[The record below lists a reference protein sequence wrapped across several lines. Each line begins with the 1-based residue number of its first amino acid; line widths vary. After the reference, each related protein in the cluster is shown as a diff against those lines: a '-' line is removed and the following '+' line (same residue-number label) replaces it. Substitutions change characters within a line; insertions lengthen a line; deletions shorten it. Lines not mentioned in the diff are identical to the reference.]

1 MARELR
7 PGSTTCIT
15 HKHTPQYSGRGAAP
29 AACPCVHAAR
39 RASAR
44 DWRQQRRLH
53 PSAGAARQQLRS
65 PPLSRGEDLG
75 SALGISVE
83 CCGSWQ
89 LASGEGK
96 WDEASAKAALQQDG
110 PGGRARGCSQPAI
123 FAAAAAA
130 AAAAAR
136 DAGPAVRGPA
146 SSEHGLQR
154 RARRSLSSYGGAGGR
169 GRGTGGGGGG
179 GGPVAAR
186 RRRRHAPGPLPLPA
200 HTRADRRVR
209 AGTRAHTRGRTSAEK
224 AAVAAAARQ
233 TPAGRWAR
241 EEPGAAGAARPPRD
255 QYGARGQPPP
265 PPPRPRP
272 PPCPPVG
279 RPPVPA
285 AAAPRR
291 QRRRHRSRRHPAPPS
306 TTPLRGVAPPRAQC
320 YALAG

>member
-7 PGSTTCIT
+7 PGSTACIT
-15 HKHTPQYSGRGAAP
+15 HKHTPQYSGGGGAAP

-53 PSAGAARQQLRS
+53 PSAGTGR
-65 PPLSRGEDLG
+65 

-130 AAAAAR
+130 AAAEAEAAAAR

-209 AGTRAHTRGRTSAEK
+209 AATRAHTRGRTSAEE

-241 EEPGAAGAARPPRD
+241 EEPGAAALRARR
-255 QYGARGQPPP
+255 
-265 PPPRPRP
+265 
-272 PPCPPVG
+272 VINT
-279 RPPVPA
+279 
-285 AAAPRR
+285 APEAS
-291 QRRRHRSRRHPAPPS
+291 RRRHLKTFGPLQPAVVGIMSDAVRKPP
-306 TTPLRGVAPPRAQC
+306 TELDAAHARLGKDEKRERKLRVVVGGDR
-320 YALAG
+320 

>member
-7 PGSTTCIT
+7 PGSTACIT
-15 HKHTPQYSGRGAAP
+15 HKHTPQYSGGDGAAP

-53 PSAGAARQQLRS
+53 PSAGTGR
-65 PPLSRGEDLG
+65 

-130 AAAAAR
+130 AAAEAEAAAAAAR

-169 GRGTGGGGGG
+169 GPRRNSTPHTHVSEKMRRERGNCESSS
-179 GGPVAAR
+179 VEI
-186 RRRRHAPGPLPLPA
+186 
-200 HTRADRRVR
+200 DRRAEAACGDCGGHGPAAGHR
-209 AGTRAHTRGRTSAEK
+209 PRDAGT
-224 AAVAAAARQ
+224 
-233 TPAGRWAR
+233 
-241 EEPGAAGAARPPRD
+241 
-255 QYGARGQPPP
+255 
-265 PPPRPRP
+265 
-272 PPCPPVG
+272 
-279 RPPVPA
+279 
-285 AAAPRR
+285 
-291 QRRRHRSRRHPAPPS
+291 PAPP
-306 TTPLRGVAPPRAQC
+306 PLARR
-320 YALAG
+320 